1 MPPRLLRNPIYN
13 VIEISVKARC
23 VSLWPHSLFTQLP
36 LSFTRCPLVH
46 GSIFLSPSQA
56 WKGLG
61 SRRELSLTSTC
72 LCSFMPSKSQAKLLD
87 AIETPSFARCPA
99 VTEPSVT
106 GNHSCQAASRQTS
119 CLIHSSSMTWEIRKS
134 VSKHVRQE
142 IALASKRIQYI
153 QTKGHICYVLG
164 FIECSRMY
172 MRGLFQVLGFNDE
185 CGSKES
191 VCIISL
197 SVSKVKAKD
206 TVNMSLQFCSLM
218 LNSQHTWWENLIYL
232 QIQRYI

>member
-1 MPPRLLRNPIYN
+1 MCFLCGLTPFSHSSPSHSHGARW
-13 VIEISVKARC
+13 SVA
-23 VSLWPHSLFTQLP
+23 LF
-36 LSFTRCPLVH
+36 S
-46 GSIFLSPSQA
+46 SPSQA

-87 AIETPSFARCPA
+87 AIETPSFARCLLWLSRAWPA
-99 VTEPSVT
+99 
-106 GNHSCQAASRQTS
+106 NHSCQAASRQTS

-153 QTKGHICYVLG
+153 QTKGHICHVLG